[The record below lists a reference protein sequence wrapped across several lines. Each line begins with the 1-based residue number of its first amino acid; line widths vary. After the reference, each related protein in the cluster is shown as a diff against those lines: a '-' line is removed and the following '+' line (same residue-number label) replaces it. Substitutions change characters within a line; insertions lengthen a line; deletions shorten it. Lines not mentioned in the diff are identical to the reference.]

1 MELGGQILQGFRPR
15 PPILIFGKNPRQQ
28 RPKLHLEGHWH
39 TKGKSLR
46 LNFKSNSVKAGKHTK
61 RPLKSI
67 VICLTSTKPSNTSIL
82 EHSTQ
87 VGNGF
92 VTSFVFE
99 LVDSE
104 DHQTLCN
111 AVRGSSLRSNGF
123 DALLSHTWFRV
134 SSCSSAFLLYFFT

>member
-1 MELGGQILQGFRPR
+1 MELVAQILQGFRPR

-28 RPKLHLEGHWH
+28 RSIHLEGHWH

-87 VGNGF
+87 VGNGI

-104 DHQTLCN
+104 DHQTLCET
-111 AVRGSSLRSNGF
+111 VRPSSLSLRNM
-123 DALLSHTWFRV
+123 FRELV
-134 SSCSSAFLLYFFT
+134 SILYYVFLIRIFYCQPAVCI

>member
-1 MELGGQILQGFRPR
+1 MFFPDFFKLLVLRAQMELGGQILQGFRPR

-87 VGNGF
+87 VGNGI

-104 DHQTLCN
+104 DHQTLCET
-111 AVRGSSLRSNGF
+111 VRPSSLSGC
-123 DALLSHTWFRV
+123 T
-134 SSCSSAFLLYFFT
+134 T